1 MIHPVLY
8 STILAS
14 NGKSYRSSVIQT
26 LHVDEIHVLCLI
38 KTISAVH
45 SPPSLPSGMALYGS
59 QQKAARFSSPPP
71 FLINCSPFHSE
82 PRQSVSQSVGRLV
95 SHALRPSLFFP
106 QEKISFLRAVGGIFH
121 ACISGRERRITGRFF
136 GFKWKCK

>member
-1 MIHPVLY
+1 MSTCHPK
-8 STILAS
+8 SPHGHFFQSQFAS
-14 NGKSYRSSVIQT
+14 SIGKSYRSSVIQT

-82 PRQSVSQSVGRLV
+82 PRQSLTRLG
-95 SHALRPSLFFP
+95 SSSTRFAHRYFSLRRKFYSSEEFSMHVFR
-106 QEKISFLRAVGGIFH
+106 EG
-121 ACISGRERRITGRFF
+121 ERRITGWICC
-136 GFKWKCK
+136 G